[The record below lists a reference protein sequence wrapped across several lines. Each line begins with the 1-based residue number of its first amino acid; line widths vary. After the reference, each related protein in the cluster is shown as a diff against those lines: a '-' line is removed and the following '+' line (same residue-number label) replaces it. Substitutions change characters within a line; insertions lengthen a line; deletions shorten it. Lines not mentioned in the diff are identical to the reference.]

1 MEQEN
6 RLTTELSASSP
17 RSERHVGFEL
27 LRIVSMA
34 MIVMMH
40 MIGHGGLR
48 SSVADGSTFYY
59 ILAAVCARQGIDKL
73 LCYADGVL
81 YGHFEH

>member
-1 MEQEN
+1 MEQKN
-6 RLTTELSASSP
+6 RLTTELSASSH

-48 SSVADGSTFYY
+48 SSVAGGSTFYY
-59 ILAAVCARQGIDKL
+59 I
-73 LCYADGVL
+73 Y
-81 YGHFEH
+81 

>member
-6 RLTTELSASSP
+6 RLTTELSASSH

-40 MIGHGGLR
+40 MIGLSRTAAPSTIFTGCCMR
-48 SSVADGSTFYY
+48 SAGY
-59 ILAAVCARQGIDKL
+59 RQTAL
-73 LCYADGVL
+73 LC
-81 YGHFEH
+81 

>member
-1 MEQEN
+1 MEQKN
-6 RLTTELSASSP
+6 RLTTELSASSH

-27 LRIVSMA
+27 LRIVGRQ
-34 MIVMMH
+34 H
-40 MIGHGGLR
+40 LLL
-48 SSVADGSTFYY
+48 YL
-59 ILAAVCARQGIDKL
+59 LAAVCARQGIDKL